1 MGFGWLFLGY
11 FTVSFLTMNPL
22 GSLIRMIG
30 YGIILASAVKLRRYQ
45 RAFDWT
51 LIAAA
56 VMLGIATCLA
66 VVDGTNL
73 LYQYLLIPRQLF
85 PETVRTVIG
94 YVDLG
99 ASLVFHALLLWGIR
113 RIALETEVKKIAVN
127 AVRNFVFIC
136 IYYVLYGICFLPI
149 PVIQAAR
156 SSYVAA
162 AWIVWLVWVILNHV
176 LIFSCYSWIC
186 DENDQDMAQKP
197 SRFAF
202 VNRFREENQR
212 RRQKAQEEADAYRR
226 EKAEK
231 RKQQGKRR
239 KK

>member
-11 FTVSFLTMNPL
+11 FTVFFLTMNPVGFL
-22 GSLIRMIG
+22 LRPIG
-30 YGIILASAVKLRRYQ
+30 YGIILAATVKLRRYH

-51 LIAAA
+51 VIATA
-56 VMLGIATCLA
+56 VMLGIAGCLA

-99 ASLVFHALLLWGIR
+99 GSLVFHASLLWAIR
-113 RIALETEVKKIAVN
+113 MIALETEVKKIAVN
-127 AVRNFVFIC
+127 AVRNFVFIG
-136 IYYVLYGICFLPI
+136 IYYVLYGICFLPFA
-149 PVIQAAR
+149 VIQNAR

-186 DENDQDMAQKP
+186 DESDQDMAQKP

-202 VNRFREENQR
+202 VNRLREENQR

-231 RKQQGKRR
+231 RKQRSKRR